1 MLSLFIHLALATP
14 SDLPSGECANN
25 AQSSVEST
33 GKQLYETHCASCHQA
48 DGSGEAGFFP
58 PLVDTPWVKDGNAFT
73 HILFRGLSG
82 TIEVNGG
89 RYASYMSPYGK
100 DLTDNDVYEI
110 IHYVQHS
117 LNTFP
122 VDESFTVESVK
133 TIRTSTSNLQTIRGQ
148 SGLDALL
155 TQTATPMVE

>member
-1 MLSLFIHLALATP
+1 MLSLFIHFALATP

-25 AQSSVEST
+25 PQTSAEST
-33 GKQLYETHCASCHQA
+33 GKELYETHCASCHQN
-48 DGSGEAGFFP
+48 DGTGEAGFFP
-58 PLVDTPWVKDGNAFT
+58 PLIGTPWVQDSTAFA

-100 DLTDNDVYEI
+100 DLTDKDVYQI

-117 LNTFP
+117 LNAFP
-122 VDESFTVESVK
+122 KDESFTVESV
-133 TIRTSTSNLQTIRGQ
+133 TAIRATASTQQTVRGQ

-155 TQTATPMVE
+155 TPASTTE